1 MSKKIFAIIAL
12 AALLPLGAGAMHNPS
27 TAYCL
32 QMGFPSKVITTAA
45 GQYSLCTLP
54 DGKQADSWGLVNG
67 KISTKYNYCELYGL
81 KQQVLSDPKLCGSAF
96 SKNCFAC
103 VDAVG
108 KKTEMIATMR
118 ASGYFPN
125 LDDGFRPTGAQSY
138 LPLVAKPMPKTFA
151 KPAASCRFL
160 GNIEFSCPSETLQY
174 VRPALNIVFVLDQS
188 ATMRGAPLNNAKA
201 AIKGLL
207 AKLDKNFDK
216 VALVGFGAKGKIL
229 LGMSSDYTKAAATLE
244 AFAANER
251 LTNIADGILQA
262 RNLLSALPISSTSN
276 SRRNIIV
283 LVSDGV
289 ANAYTKGE
297 CPDSQSYPTSA
308 NTCTKDAL
316 NQAFYAK
323 FSDKSPAKIYTIGF
337 NFAQTDKIKTNAG
350 AFAKSLMKNMASL
363 PATFSESEDL
373 SKISI
378 TLGSMFAQE
387 KSLPKNCEDV
397 FAYLRL
403 NPGISYLGSN
413 VASPYTI
420 NYNSQLNSLGIA
432 VGNVA
437 SGQKVNFTLNL
448 ANGSG
453 QNSGTANDSA
463 KSYWSSKS
471 GGIKNIAAIQF
482 LTNCK

>member
-1 MSKKIFAIIAL
+1 MSKKIFAIIIFV
-12 AALLPLGAGAMHNPS
+12 ALLPLGAGAMHNPS

-32 QMGFPSKVITTAA
+32 QMGFPSKVITTKA
-45 GQYSLCTLP
+45 GQYSVCTLP
-54 DGKQADSWGLVNG
+54 DGSQADSWGLING
-67 KISTKYNYCELYGL
+67 KIVTKYNYCELYGL
-81 KQQVLSDPKLCGSAF
+81 KQQVISDSKLCGSAF

-103 VDAVG
+103 VDAAG
-108 KKTEMIATMR
+108 KKTEMISTMLSAGR
-118 ASGYFPN
+118 FPN
-125 LDDGFRPTGAQSY
+125 LDDGFRPIGAQSY
-138 LPLVAKPMPKTFA
+138 LPLAAKPMPKTFA
-151 KPAASCRFL
+151 KPAPSCRFS
-160 GNIEFSCPSETLQY
+160 GNIEFSCPSEVVQY

-216 VALVGFGAKGKIL
+216 VAFVGFGAKGKVL
-229 LGMSSDYTKAAATLE
+229 LGMSSDYAKAGTALD
-244 AFAANER
+244 AFVANEK

-262 RNLLSALPISSTSN
+262 RNLLSALPLSSTSN
-276 SRRNIIV
+276 PKRNIIV

-323 FSDKSPAKIYTIGF
+323 FSDKFAAKIYTIGF
-337 NFAQTDKIKTNAG
+337 NFAQTDKIKPNAG
-350 AFAKSLMKNMASL
+350 AFAKSLMKNIASL
-363 PATFSESEDL
+363 PTTFSESEDL
-373 SKISI
+373 SKISL

-387 KSLPKNCEDV
+387 KSPTKNCEDV

-403 NPGISYLGSN
+403 NQGISYISSN
-413 VASPYTI
+413 VASPYI
-420 NYNSQLNSLGIA
+420 VNYNSQLNSLGIV
-432 VGNVA
+432 VGNVE
-437 SGQKVNFTLNL
+437 SGKKVNFTLDL
-448 ANGSG
+448 ANGS
-453 QNSGTANDSA
+453 NKDSGIANDLT

-471 GGIKNIAAIQF
+471 GGIKNITAIQF